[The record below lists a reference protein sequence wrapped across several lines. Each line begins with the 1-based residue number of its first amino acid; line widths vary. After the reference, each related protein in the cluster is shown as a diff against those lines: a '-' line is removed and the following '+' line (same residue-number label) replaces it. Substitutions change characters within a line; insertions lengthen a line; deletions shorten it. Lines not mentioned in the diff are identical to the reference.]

1 MKSLL
6 IHIHKTFNLLLIISN
21 IFVVCENSGY
31 GSGDIIEQ
39 QVILEA
45 VFFPPAPA
53 PALIAPPAIFIEN
66 EFIIVQPSQYEVEVL
81 LTPDSQYKIEV
92 LLTPVTPDSQ
102 HGFEA
107 TVNQVRSCGYPA
119 YCDHSMCR
127 LLNVT
132 SDPIYNCEKGI
143 GIYVF
148 VCVVFV
154 LSLVIVLGNSLLP
167 VVVWQNKDMRTR
179 YNYIKG
185 K

>member
-31 GSGDIIEQ
+31 GSGDII
-39 QVILEA
+39 
-45 VFFPPAPA
+45 PPA